1 LQLKRLLFAGTFAL
15 AAVAASPAAFAA
27 PCGGFT
33 DVDDSNPGQA
43 PFCGNVEWVKNRS
56 ITLGCTS
63 ATLYCPGDNV
73 TRLSMAAFLNR
84 LGTALTPITIRKRE
98 TNVVARNFS
107 AVQTVCPTDVPDG
120 APAGTGYAVTGFPRK
135 AIVTALLN
143 AFTLDTGGMNLK
155 ASIVYSTNG
164 GTNWLTPPTNDGT
177 AFGSLYAGMVP
188 PDDISLR
195 AHTVIDLAV
204 GQTYKFAV
212 QGVRTSATGGGANA
226 NAYCEV
232 HVEVVNR
239 NAASSPLDEA
249 VDAGP
254 HGRGD

>member
-1 LQLKRLLFAGTFAL
+1 MHLKRILAAGAFAAL
-15 AAVAASPAAFAA
+15 APIANTANAA

-33 DVDDSNPGQA
+33 DVDDTQQSA
-43 PFCGNVEWVKNRS
+43 EACLSVEWLKNRS

-63 ATLYCPGDNV
+63 TTLYCPGDFV
-73 TRLSMAAFLNR
+73 NR
-84 LGTALTPITIRKRE
+84 LQMALFMKRLGKALTPVTIRKRDP
-98 TNVVARNFS
+98 ALGAQNFS
-107 AVQTVCPTDVPDG
+107 TVRTVCATDVPDG
-120 APAGTGYAVTGFPRK
+120 APAGTGYTVTGYPQK
-135 AIVTALLN
+135 AVVTALLN

-155 ASIVYSTNG
+155 ASIVYSTDG
-164 GTNWLTPPTNDGT
+164 GTTWLVPPTNDGT
-177 AFGSLYAGMVP
+177 AFGSLYAGQTP

-232 HVEVVNR
+232 HVEVGNR
-239 NAASSPLDEA
+239 NSATTPFD
-249 VDAGP
+249 VVPDPGP